1 MDATDRAR
9 GQGPGARGR
18 IVCAGAI
25 LCWILAIVW
34 MVNGQEVM
42 AASLQPEAPLR
53 EAGRESPPVPKVTGS
68 FLGYTTA
75 IQIGIAQH
83 PLVKK
88 SQQSALAADAV
99 AQQAKAR
106 YYPQI
111 DAYAIQTGGT
121 LRPQSAFNIGGPQ
134 NRPTSYVQNAGV
146 IADQLLYDFGQTAH
160 KVLAER
166 ANQAAAENDLQTRK
180 ALVILTVQQAYLD
193 CLRQKRLVQV
203 AEQTV
208 KERGV
213 FRDHIALLYKKQLQS
228 KLDLDLIS
236 VELKNAEVLLVQ
248 AKNNLRAAFAALN
261 HAMGVRG
268 PDDYTLED
276 VSATLSPIE
285 TLESLTQAGLSQR
298 PELRGSADRIR
309 AAEERRK
316 SAQAQY
322 LPTISAAGM
331 GGVIHFSDAPV
342 NQDPGATPGYA
353 QTWYGAAATLS
364 VPLFTGFLIENKVA
378 EARQQQ
384 YKEEQ
389 KQTDL
394 ANKVVLEVTDAYLTF
409 QTAKQQTQVAEQE
422 AAAARNALALAG
434 ERYRLGLASIVD
446 VTSATT
452 SLVAAEVQLADTR
465 YALQASAA
473 AVAYATGEG
482 IQHF

>member
-1 MDATDRAR
+1 MLRILNSTLYIHNSKLGIALLVSLLAWGITTSAS
-9 GQGPGARGR
+9 GQDVAHP
-18 IVCAGAI
+18 
-25 LCWILAIVW
+25 
-34 MVNGQEVM
+34 MPK
-42 AASLQPEAPLR
+42 AA
-53 EAGRESPPVPKVTGS
+53 GS
-68 FLGYTTA
+68 FLGYKTA

-88 SQQSALAADAV
+88 SQQSALAADSV

-268 PDDYTLED
+268 PEDYTLED
-276 VSATLSPIE
+276 VSATLPPIE

>member
-1 MDATDRAR
+1 MA
-9 GQGPGARGR
+9 
-18 IVCAGAI
+18 
-25 LCWILAIVW
+25 LLLNLLAWGI
-34 MVNGQEVM
+34 
-42 AASLQPEAPLR
+42 AASASGQDGAPPILKT
-53 EAGRESPPVPKVTGS
+53 SGS
-68 FLGYTTA
+68 FLGYRAA
-75 IQIGIAQH
+75 IQIGLEQH

-88 SQQSALAADAV
+88 SQESALAADAV
-99 AQQAKAR
+99 AQQARAK

-121 LRPQSAFNIGGPQ
+121 LRPQSAFNVGGPQ
-134 NRPTSYVQNAGV
+134 NRPTSYIQNAGV

-160 KVLAER
+160 RILAER
-166 ANQAAAENDLQTRK
+166 ANQAAAEKDILTHK
-180 ALVILTVQQAYLD
+180 ALVVLTVQQAYLD
-193 CLRQKRLVQV
+193 ALRQKRLVQI

-213 FRDHIALLYKKQLQS
+213 LRDHITLLYKRQLKS

-236 VELKNAEVLLVQ
+236 VELRNAEVLLVQ
-248 AKNNLRAAFAALN
+248 AKNNLRASFAALN

-276 VSATLSPIE
+276 VPERASSAE
-285 TLESLTQAGLSQR
+285 TVESLTQEGLAQR
-298 PELRGSADRIR
+298 PELLGSEDRIR
-309 AAEERRK
+309 SAEERLK
-316 SAQAQY
+316 SAQSLY

-342 NQDPGATPGYA
+342 GQDPGATPGFT

-389 KQTDL
+389 RKREL
-394 ANKVVLEVTDAYLTF
+394 ANKVALEVTDAYFTF
-409 QTAKQQTQVAEQE
+409 QTAKQQTHVAEQE
-422 AAAARNALALAG
+422 AAAAKSALALAG

-452 SLVAAEVQLADTR
+452 ALVTAEVQLADTR

-473 AVAYATGEG
+473 AVAYATGSGYRE
-482 IQHF
+482 F

>member
-1 MDATDRAR
+1 MRPTTNSPFTIHHSQFVWLLSLMLAVWL
-9 GQGPGARGR
+9 PGT
-18 IVCAGAI
+18 
-25 LCWILAIVW
+25 
-34 MVNGQEVM
+34 
-42 AASLQPEAPLR
+42 ASAQEAPQ
-53 EAGRESPPVPKVTGS
+53 PVPKAAGS
-68 FLGYTTA
+68 FLGYKTA
-75 IQIGIAQH
+75 IQIGIEQH

-88 SQQSALAADAV
+88 SRESALAADAV
-99 AQQAKAR
+99 AQQAKAK

-160 KVLAER
+160 RVLAER
-166 ANQAAAENDLQTRK
+166 AHHAAAEKDILAHK

-193 CLRQKRLVQV
+193 GLRQKRLMQV

-213 FRDHIALLYKKQLQS
+213 LRDHIALLYKKQLKS

-236 VELKNAEVLLVQ
+236 VELRNAEVLLVQ
-248 AKNNLRAAFAALN
+248 AKNNLRTAFAALN

-276 VSATLSPIE
+276 VPATLSPIE
-285 TLESLTQAGLSQR
+285 TLESLTQEGLSQR

-309 AAEERRK
+309 SAEERLK
-316 SAQAQY
+316 SAQSLF

-389 KQTDL
+389 KRTDL
-394 ANKVVLEVTDAYLTF
+394 ANKVVLEVTEAYLTF

-422 AAAARNALALAG
+422 AAAARNALTLAG

-452 SLVAAEVQLADTR
+452 SLITAEVQLADTR

-473 AVAYATGEG
+473 AVAYATGSG
-482 IQHF
+482 YQDF